1 MLYLSIIK
9 NRYNMKFRL
18 DDEAPVTPI
27 EVAIENILV
36 NNGIEREEI
45 QFRGTERY
53 LRIGYWQRINEDIM
67 SQLSG
72 LVTSEIDM
80 YDDDCGY
87 LFSYEIKH

>member
-1 MLYLSIIK
+1 MSY
-9 NRYNMKFRL
+9 RL
-18 DDEAPVTPI
+18 ESEAPQTTI
-27 EVAIENILV
+27 ERTIENILT
-36 NNGIEREEI
+36 NNGIKQDEI

>member
-1 MLYLSIIK
+1 
-9 NRYNMKFRL
+9 MKFRS
-18 DDEAPVTPI
+18 DNEAPVTAT

-36 NNGIEREEI
+36 NNGYDTSDI
-45 QFRGTERY
+45 QFRGIERY

-72 LVTSEIDM
+72 LVTAEIDM

>member
-1 MLYLSIIK
+1 MSY
-9 NRYNMKFRL
+9 RL
-18 DDEAPVTPI
+18 ESEAPQTTI
-27 EVAIENILV
+27 ERTIENILT
-36 NNGIEREEI
+36 NNGIKQDEI

-53 LRIGYWQRINEDIM
+53 LRIGYWQRLNENIM

-72 LVTSEIDM
+72 LVTTEIDM

>member
-1 MLYLSIIK
+1 MSY
-9 NRYNMKFRL
+9 RL
-18 DDEAPVTPI
+18 ESEAPQTTI
-27 EVAIENILV
+27 ERTIENILT
-36 NNGIEREEI
+36 NNGIKQDEI

-72 LVTSEIDM
+72 LVTTEIDM

>member
-1 MLYLSIIK
+1 
-9 NRYNMKFRL
+9 MKFRS
-18 DDEAPVTPI
+18 DNEAPVTAV
-27 EVAIENILV
+27 ETAIENILV
-36 NNGIEREEI
+36 NNGYDASDI
-45 QFRGTERY
+45 QFRGNERY

-72 LVTSEIDM
+72 LVTAEIDM

>member
-1 MLYLSIIK
+1 
-9 NRYNMKFRL
+9 MKFRS
-18 DDEAPVTPI
+18 DNEAPVTTV
-27 EVAIENILV
+27 ETAIENILV
-36 NNGIEREEI
+36 NNVYDASDI
-45 QFRGTERY
+45 QFRGNERY

-72 LVTSEIDM
+72 LVTAEIDM

>member
-1 MLYLSIIK
+1 MSY
-9 NRYNMKFRL
+9 RL
-18 DDEAPVTPI
+18 ESEAPQTTI
-27 EVAIENILV
+27 ERTIENILT
-36 NNGIEREEI
+36 NNGIKQDEI

-53 LRIGYWQRINEDIM
+53 LRIGYWQRLNENIM

>member
-1 MLYLSIIK
+1 MSY
-9 NRYNMKFRL
+9 RL
-18 DDEAPVTPI
+18 ESEAPQTTI
-27 EVAIENILV
+27 ERTIENNLT
-36 NNGIEREEI
+36 NNGIKQDEI

-53 LRIGYWQRINEDIM
+53 LRIGYWQRLNENIM

-72 LVTSEIDM
+72 LVTTEIDM

>member
-1 MLYLSIIK
+1 MSY
-9 NRYNMKFRL
+9 RL
-18 DDEAPVTPI
+18 ESEAPQTTI
-27 EVAIENILV
+27 ERTIENILT
-36 NNGIEREEI
+36 NNGIKQDEI

-72 LVTSEIDM
+72 LVTTEIDM
-80 YDDDCGY
+80 YDNDCGY

>member
-1 MLYLSIIK
+1 
-9 NRYNMKFRL
+9 MKFRL
-18 DDEAPVTPI
+18 DSEAPVTST
-27 EVAIENILV
+27 EVSIENILV
-36 NNGIEREEI
+36 NNGYDASDI

-53 LRIGYWQRINEDIM
+53 LRIGYWQRIKENIM

-72 LVTSEIDM
+72 LVTAEIDM

>member
-1 MLYLSIIK
+1 M
-9 NRYNMKFRL
+9 RL
-18 DDEAPVTPI
+18 ENEAPQTTI
-27 EVAIENILV
+27 ERTIENILT
-36 NNGIEREEI
+36 NNGIKQNDI

-53 LRIGYWQRINEDIM
+53 LRIGYWQRINENIM

-72 LVTSEIDM
+72 LVTAEIDM

>member
-1 MLYLSIIK
+1 M
-9 NRYNMKFRL
+9 RL
-18 DDEAPVTPI
+18 ENEAPQTTI
-27 EVAIENILV
+27 ERTIENILT
-36 NNGIEREEI
+36 NNGYNASDI

-72 LVTSEIDM
+72 LVTAEIDM

>member
-1 MLYLSIIK
+1 
-9 NRYNMKFRL
+9 MKFRL

-36 NNGIEREEI
+36 NNGYDASDI

-53 LRIGYWQRINEDIM
+53 LRIGYWQRLNEDIRA
-67 SQLSG
+67 QLSG
-72 LVTSEIDM
+72 LVVSEFDM

>member
-1 MLYLSIIK
+1 
-9 NRYNMKFRL
+9 MKFRL
-18 DDEAPVTPI
+18 DDEAPATPI

>member
-1 MLYLSIIK
+1 
-9 NRYNMKFRL
+9 MKFRL

-53 LRIGYWQRINEDIM
+53 LRIGYWQHLNEDIRA
-67 SQLSG
+67 QLSD
-72 LVTSEIDM
+72 LVVSEFDM

>member
-1 MLYLSIIK
+1 
-9 NRYNMKFRL
+9 MKFRL

-27 EVAIENILV
+27 EVAIENILT

-53 LRIGYWQRINEDIM
+53 LRIGYWQRINENIM
-67 SQLSG
+67 SQLLG
-72 LVTSEIDM
+72 LIMVEIDM

-87 LFSYEIKH
+87 LFSYQVNH

>member
-1 MLYLSIIK
+1 MLYSAIIK
-9 NRYNMKFRL
+9 NTYNMKFRL
-18 DDEAPVTPI
+18 DNEAPVTAV
-27 EVAIENILV
+27 ETAIENILV

-53 LRIGYWQRINEDIM
+53 LRIGYWQRLNEDVM

>member
-1 MLYLSIIK
+1 MSY
-9 NRYNMKFRL
+9 RL
-18 DDEAPVTPI
+18 ESEAPQTTVERT
-27 EVAIENILV
+27 IENILT
-36 NNGIEREEI
+36 NNGIKQDEI

-53 LRIGYWQRINEDIM
+53 LRIGYWQRLNEDVM

-72 LVTSEIDM
+72 LVTTEIDM

>member
-1 MLYLSIIK
+1 MSY
-9 NRYNMKFRL
+9 RL
-18 DDEAPVTPI
+18 ESEAPQTTI
-27 EVAIENILV
+27 ERTIENILT
-36 NNGIEREEI
+36 NNGIKQDEI

-53 LRIGYWQRINEDIM
+53 LRIGYWQHINEDIM

-72 LVTSEIDM
+72 LVTTEIDM

>member
-1 MLYLSIIK
+1 MSY
-9 NRYNMKFRL
+9 RL
-18 DDEAPVTPI
+18 ESEAPQTTI
-27 EVAIENILV
+27 ERTIENILT
-36 NNGIEREEI
+36 NNGIKQDEI

-53 LRIGYWQRINEDIM
+53 LRIGYWQHLNKDIRA
-67 SQLSG
+67 QLSG